1 MILRIGEIMPITH
14 RVEIK
19 TLSDEEFYLLD
30 HKVMGL
36 AFAIQRE
43 FGRFWNETIYQ
54 NKLADSCQKAGFAK
68 VATEVPIRVS
78 YNDFSTFYS
87 VDLLVENAVVYE
99 LKAVRALSGEHSKQT
114 LNYLFLLGMQR
125 GKLINM
131 QPSSVEHRFVSTR
144 ITPEKR
150 YAFVIDDS
158 EWHDRDED
166 SIWLKELMTNLV
178 KEWGAFLGVN
188 LFYEAIYHFRGGEEN
203 VVKTIEIKQG
213 ANIFG
218 SQKVHLI
225 NSGVAFKISAI
236 TKGETYY
243 EQDLR
248 RFIRIASL
256 RALQWINFNHEKI
269 VFKTILP

>member
-1 MILRIGEIMPITH
+1 MPITH